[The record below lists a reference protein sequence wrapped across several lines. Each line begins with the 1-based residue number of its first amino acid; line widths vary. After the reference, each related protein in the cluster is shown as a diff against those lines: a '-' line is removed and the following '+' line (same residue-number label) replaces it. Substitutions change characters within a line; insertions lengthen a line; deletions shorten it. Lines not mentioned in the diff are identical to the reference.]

1 MTDFRHFWHGVELGW
16 LLPRPKG
23 AGISTQMPDRSLIT
37 PVILCGG
44 SGTRLWPTSRQSVP
58 KQFARLISDQ
68 SLFQS
73 AVQLAADPGFAPPV
87 IVTGDVFRFMV
98 QEQLE
103 AVGQGA
109 SAILIEPEARNTAP
123 AVLLAALHLAQTAP
137 DALMLVLPSD
147 QLIRDPSA
155 FRAAVAAARGQ
166 AQAGAMITFGIEP
179 TRPDTGFGYLELANP
194 DARNAA
200 QPQALRRFVEK
211 PDAASAEAM
220 LASGRYLWNAG
231 IFLFSVAA
239 IIQAFRSHAPDILA
253 AVSAAQAGAHE
264 DLGFTRFDR
273 SAWARSPGISVDYA
287 IMEKAANL
295 AVMPYA
301 GGWVDMGDWSRVWLE
316 SGPDPAGNV
325 CTAGATAIDCAGSLL
340 RSEASGLHVVGLGL
354 EDMLVIATADAVLV
368 APRSASGRVGEVV
381 ARLKQDGVSQAIAS
395 SRELRPWGWF
405 ESVARGERFQ
415 VKRILVKPGASMSL
429 QSHQHRAEHWV
440 IVAGTATVTL
450 GESVRELVEN
460 QSVYIPAGERH
471 RLENKRETPIL
482 LIEVQTGA
490 YLGEDDIVRYQD
502 QYARPTPE

>member
-1 MTDFRHFWHGVELGW
+1 MIH
-16 LLPRPKG
+16 
-23 AGISTQMPDRSLIT
+23 

-44 SGTRLWPTSRQSVP
+44 SGTRLWPSSRQSVP
-58 KQFARLISDQ
+58 KQFVRLLGEHT
-68 SLFQS
+68 LFQS
-73 AVQLAADPGFAPPV
+73 AVQLAAGQGFAAPV
-87 IVTGDVFRFMV
+87 IVTGEPFRFIV
-98 QEQLE
+98 KEQLE
-103 AVGQGA
+103 EAGHVA
-109 SAILIEPEARNTAP
+109 SAILVEPEPRNTAP
-123 AVLLAALHLAQTAP
+123 AVLLAALHLAQSAP
-137 DALMLVLPSD
+137 DGLMLVLPSD
-147 QLIRDPSA
+147 QLVRDAAA
-155 FRAAVAAARGQ
+155 FHAAVAAARGP

-179 TRPDTGFGYLELANP
+179 TRLETGFGYLELADP
-194 DARNAA
+194 AARNAA
-200 QPQALRRFVEK
+200 HPQPLRRFVEK
-211 PDAASAEAM
+211 PNAATVEAM

-239 IIQAFRSHAPDILA
+239 IIQAFRSHAPDIFA
-253 AVSAAQAGAHE
+253 AISAAQAGAHE

-301 GGWVDMGDWSRVWLE
+301 GDWMDLGDWSRVWLE
-316 SGPDPAGNV
+316 SGPDTAGNV

-354 EDMLVIATADAVLV
+354 EDMLVIATVDAVLV
-368 APRSASGRVGEVV
+368 VPRSASGRVGEVV
-381 ARLKQDGVSQAIAS
+381 ARLKHDGVAQAIAS

-405 ESVARGERFQ
+405 ESVARGDRFQ

-450 GESVRELVEN
+450 GESVRELGEN
-460 QSVYIPAGERH
+460 QSLYIPAGERH
-471 RLENKRETPIL
+471 RLENRRETPIL

>member
-1 MTDFRHFWHGVELGW
+1 M
-16 LLPRPKG
+16 
-23 AGISTQMPDRSLIT
+23 IT

-44 SGTRLWPTSRQSVP
+44 SGTRLWPSSRQSVP
-58 KQFARLISDQ
+58 KQFVQLIGDK

-87 IVTGDVFRFMV
+87 IVTGDAFRFMV
-98 QEQLE
+98 QEQLA
-103 AVGQGA
+103 AVGQQA

-147 QLIRDPSA
+147 QLIRDPAS
-155 FRAAVAAARGQ
+155 FCAAVAAAQGH
-166 AQAGAMITFGIEP
+166 AKAGAMISFGIEP
-179 TRPDTGFGYLELANP
+179 TRPDTGFGYLELSDPA
-194 DARNAA
+194 ARNAA
-200 QPQALRRFVEK
+200 QPQPLRRFVEK
-211 PDAASAEAM
+211 PDAAAAEAM
-220 LASGRYLWNAG
+220 LATCRYLWNAG

-239 IIQAFRSHAPDILA
+239 IIQAFRTHAPDILA
-253 AVSAAQAGAHE
+253 AVSAARAGAQD

-301 GGWVDMGDWSRVWLE
+301 GGWVDLGDWSRVWLE
-316 SGPDPAGNV
+316 SGPDSAGNV

-340 RSEASGLHVVGLGL
+340 RSEARGLHVVGLGL
-354 EDMLVIATADAVLV
+354 DNMLVIATADAVLV

-381 ARLKQDGVSQAIAS
+381 ARLRRDDVPQATAS
-395 SRELRPWGWF
+395 ARELRPWGWF
-405 ESVARGERFQ
+405 ESIACGDRFQ

-440 IVAGTATVTL
+440 IVAGTATVTV
-450 GESVRELVEN
+450 EETVRELEEN
-460 QSVYIPAGERH
+460 QSVYIPAGAKH

-482 LIEVQTGA
+482 LVEVQTGA
-490 YLGEDDIVRYQD
+490 YLGEDDIVRYND
-502 QYARPTPE
+502 QYGRPTPE